1 MLYVSAHGS
10 NKVRRRFTEAI
21 TWWFIDK
28 QLSRYRNL
36 NISID
41 ITKVDDAQG
50 TCIYDGEVFHVEVDR
65 SLKGKDFI
73 ECLLHE
79 LVHVEQHLKNLYEI
93 NKEHQHIPSADRVF
107 QQDAYTRS
115 ELLCEEYI
123 NKEWTDYARRSTKIR
138 DLVA

>member
-1 MLYVSAHGS
+1 M
-10 NKVRRRFTEAI
+10 RRRFTEAI

-50 TCIYDGEVFHVEVDR
+50 TCIYDGEVFHIEVDR

-93 NKEHQHIPSADRVF
+93 NKEHQHIPYTDRVF
-107 QQDAYTRS
+107 EQDAYTRS
-115 ELLCEEYI
+115 ELLFE
-123 NKEWTDYARRSTKIR
+123 
-138 DLVA
+138 